1 MDDKSLSRIQNDPNY
16 KALVAERSSFGWTLA
31 ILMLVLY
38 YGYIAIVA
46 FDPSVIGIKLSGF
59 ITVGIVMGVFLIV
72 ISIVLTGIYVA
83 RANSRYDAL
92 TKAIVDAAAMGG
104 KK

>member
-1 MDDKSLSRIQNDPNY
+1 M
-16 KALVAERSSFGWTLA
+16 
-31 ILMLVLY
+31 
-38 YGYIAIVA
+38 
-46 FDPSVIGIKLSGF
+46 IGIKLAGY
-59 ITVGIVMGVFLIV
+59 ITVGLVMGVFLIV
-72 ISIVLTGIYVA
+72 ISIVLTGIYVM